1 MSRIITSESDTDNE
15 SSRSTSL
22 SESSQHDLT
31 RDVGTYYGI
40 VDTDRSITMERKLE
54 HYTRK
59 LSQVG
64 LDDKEDS
71 SISSESELLTTNQAK
86 VKDALESVQLQEKVQ
101 IKFIPIGSIGTMVP
115 SVFKIS
121 SNQPFSMILSFL
133 KKKLKIQNVYC
144 YINNSFAPNPQQVIG
159 DLWQQFKIN
168 DELIISYCGTVAF
181 G

>member
-1 MSRIITSESDTDNE
+1 MSRLITSESDTDND
-15 SSRSTSL
+15 SSRSTTL

-31 RDVGTYYGI
+31 RDVGTYYGR
-40 VDTDRSITMERKLE
+40 VGNEPSITMERKLE

-64 LDDKEDS
+64 LEDKEDS
-71 SISSESELLTTNQAK
+71 SISSDSELLAPSQTNMK
-86 VKDALESVQLQEKVQ
+86 ESFEDIQPQEKVQ
-101 IKFIPIGSIGTMVP
+101 IKFMPIGSIATMVP
-115 SVFKIS
+115 TVFKIS
-121 SNQPFSMILSFL
+121 SSQPFSMVLSFL
-133 KKKLKIQNVYC
+133 KKKLKIQDVYC

-168 DELIISYCGTVAF
+168 DELIVSYCGTVAF

>member
-15 SSRSTSL
+15 SSRSISL

-40 VDTDRSITMERKLE
+40 VDNDRSITMERKLE

-71 SISSESELLTTNQAK
+71 SISSDSELVTTNKTKMQ
-86 VKDALESVQLQEKVQ
+86 ESIESTPPQDKVQ

-121 SNQPFSMILSFL
+121 SSQPFSMILSFL

-168 DELIISYCGTVAF
+168 EELIVSYCGSVAF